1 MLHCSK
7 RIPAVQTLACCI
19 RPASPTLRSEG
30 NAFPEPKEPT
40 MTNRYAKTYRAWRM
54 YRDTC
59 VELMRLSNRDLRD
72 IGVNRGDIP
81 AIAMKCAREI
91 L

>member
-1 MLHCSK
+1 
-7 RIPAVQTLACCI
+7 
-19 RPASPTLRSEG
+19 
-30 NAFPEPKEPT
+30 

-59 VELMRLSNRDLRD
+59 VELMRLSDRDLRD